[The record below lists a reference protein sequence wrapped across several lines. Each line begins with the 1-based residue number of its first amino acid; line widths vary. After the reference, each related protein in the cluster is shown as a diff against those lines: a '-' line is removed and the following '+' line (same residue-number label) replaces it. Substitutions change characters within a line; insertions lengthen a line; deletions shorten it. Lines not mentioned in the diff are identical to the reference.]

1 MYIFVPRTRIP
12 KFKKNFFKKD
22 FFQKHVSLSFNK
34 RRHLKVC
41 TCYGNDNV
49 RKKPISYKIHGNVL
63 RMFDV
68 CASRFA
74 RKFQE
79 HVNNDVGD

>member
-1 MYIFVPRTRIP
+1 M
-12 KFKKNFFKKD
+12 
-22 FFQKHVSLSFNK
+22 
-34 RRHLKVC
+34 KVC

-49 RKKPISYKIHGNVL
+49 RMKPISYRIHGNML

-79 HVNNDVGD
+79 HGDHEVGG